1 MKLHRESFGAAFPF
15 MLGFSLVFLLWF
27 LVVPIFAS
35 HDQNGA
41 YATMDYSD
49 FVIGGSGTMTVA
61 APYAPGVSPS
71 NVNTNRYTLD
81 TGTKQ
86 LHWQMDLTGLQ
97 IAGTRTNAFI
107 TIQIPEGKQSNVTVY
122 SPCLASDNGG
132 NWEPCYVIA
141 TEWSNTLLV
150 RRVSEANWSASN
162 NTRLDINLTLE
173 VRNTP

>member
-1 MKLHRESFGAAFPF
+1 MLVFSLIMLAGFGALIVHAT
-15 MLGFSLVFLLWF
+15 
-27 LVVPIFAS
+27 
-35 HDQNGA
+35 HDTNGA
-41 YATMDYSD
+41 YATMDYGD
-49 FVIGGSGTMTVA
+49 FVIGGSGAMTVA
-61 APYAPGVSPS
+61 APYAAGVSPA

-86 LHWQMDLTGLQ
+86 LHWQLDLTGLQ

-107 TIQIPEGKQSNVTVY
+107 AIQIPEGKQSNVTVY

-132 NWEPCYVIA
+132 FWEPCYVIA

-173 VRNTP
+173 IRNTP